1 MANSDSVREF
11 LTSRRARITPEQA
24 GLPAYG
30 GNRRVSGLRRE
41 EVAML
46 AGVSVDYYTR
56 LERGNL
62 SGASDSVLEAL
73 ARALQLND
81 AEIAHLYDLARA
93 AAVAPRAR
101 RRRSPQ
107 TVRPSLQRVI
117 DAITGAPAWLRN
129 DRGDVLAAN
138 ELGRALYLDLMA
150 ETVQPPNNSRFT
162 FLNPKSRQFYSDW
175 EQAADDIVAILRSAA
190 GRNPYDK
197 DLTDLVGELSTRSEE
212 FRVRWAR
219 HDVKY
224 HRTGAQARAPPDRRR
239 PRPRLRGT
247 RAARR
252 TQPAH
257 QRVHRRPRHAVR
269 GRPEAARQL
278 GGHAE
283 GGHPE
288 SRRGR
293 TRHRRA
299 VSERRPPVSVRRRPS
314 REQRRFA
321 RDVRRSIAALTEDDE
336 TLLRVE
342 AALRAPRRAS
352 PVEPGATDAEGHVVG
367 SGWARPGLRGRRH
380 PNGVDEVDRG
390 VDRVHALRR

>member
-1 MANSDSVREF
+1 MSDSGRRAVTPSNSDDVREF

-93 AAVAPRAR
+93 ADVAPRAR

-107 TVRPSLQRVI
+107 TVRPSVQRVI
-117 DAITGAPAWLRN
+117 DAITGAPAWVRN

-162 FLNPKSRQFYSDW
+162 FLNPKARQFYAEW
-175 EQAADDIVAILRSAA
+175 GQAADDIVAILRSAA
-190 GRNPYDK
+190 GRNPYDR

-224 HRTGAQARAPPDRRR
+224 HRTGRK
-239 PRPRLRGT
+239 
-247 RAARR
+247 
-252 TQPAH
+252 
-257 QRVHRRPRHAVR
+257 RVHHPIVGDLDLAFEALELPGEPGLRINVYTADPGTPSEDALKLLASWAATQKAEEGMAAAGPR
-269 GRPEAARQL
+269 EAD
-278 GGHAE
+278 E
-283 GGHPE
+283 TVEPTESGGHP
-288 SRRGR
+288 
-293 TRHRRA
+293 
-299 VSERRPPVSVRRRPS
+299 
-314 REQRRFA
+314 
-321 RDVRRSIAALTEDDE
+321 
-336 TLLRVE
+336 
-342 AALRAPRRAS
+342 
-352 PVEPGATDAEGHVVG
+352 
-367 SGWARPGLRGRRH
+367 
-380 PNGVDEVDRG
+380 
-390 VDRVHALRR
+390 